1 MNNRNTEDI
10 LNSLDGM
17 KRVSAPDFFYTRL
30 KARMEKRQE
39 KPAPTGWWVLK
50 PVYAVAVIA
59 LVIVVNLAVVFIKS
73 ETQSPGTLAADTDS
87 YQSIAADYNLADNSS
102 FYELNQENK

>member
-1 MNNRNTEDI
+1 MNNRKTEDI

-17 KRVSAPDFFYTRL
+17 KRASAPDFFFTRL
-30 KARMEKRQE
+30 KARMEKGQK
-39 KPAPTGWWVLK
+39 KPASTGWWVLK
-50 PVYAVAVIA
+50 PVYTIAVIA

-73 ETQSPGTLAADTDS
+73 ETQTPGTLAADTDG
-87 YQSIAADYNLADNSS
+87 YQSIAADYDLAENSS